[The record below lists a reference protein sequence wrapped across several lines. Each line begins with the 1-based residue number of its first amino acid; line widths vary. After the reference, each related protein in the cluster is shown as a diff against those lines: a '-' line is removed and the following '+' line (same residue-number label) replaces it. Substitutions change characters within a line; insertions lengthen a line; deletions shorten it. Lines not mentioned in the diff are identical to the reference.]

1 MKHSTDRIL
10 TTHAGRLDGPRDL
23 REMTFSFMAGRGPDL
38 ATVMARVQ
46 SGITETIRKQADAG
60 IDIISDGE
68 LGKIG
73 FGFAYYGR
81 RLSPAWR
88 RAKRIR
94 AKSGWMGG
102 NTGERVEF
110 AEFYKDLNFEQFL
123 PAERTICNGP
133 IAYIGQQEVAND
145 IALFKRALGGSRSAS
160 RGDIPVRAGAGL
172 AGTLLPQR
180 ILLERRA
187 VSCSRWPMP

>member
-1 MKHSTDRIL
+1 MKRSTNRIL

-23 REMTFSFMAGRGPDL
+23 REMTFGFMSGKGPDL

-81 RLSPAWR
+81 RLSGLATRKVKPGET
-88 RAKRIR
+88 
-94 AKSGWMGG
+94 GWMGG
-102 NTGERVEF
+102 ASGERMEF
-110 AEFYKDLNFEQFL
+110 AEFYKDLNFEALL
-123 PAERTICNGP
+123 PPERAICNGP
-133 IAYIGQQEVAND
+133 ISYIGQQEVAND
-145 IALFKRALGGSRSAS
+145 IALFQAGRWRKRAREPRRLFCAFWRRGGWSTFSTTNIIRMTSS
-160 RGDIPVRAGAGL
+160 
-172 AGTLLPQR
+172 T
-180 ILLERRA
+180 
-187 VSCSRWPMP
+187 CSRWPTR